1 MKKLDVDRHW
11 KICTNLDS
19 TNWKGA
25 NYVMNERRRDGTL
38 AYMAK

>member
-19 TNWKGA
+19 TKGA